1 MWSIGSIYGRLSVV
15 GSVFLL
21 QPSFNLNYVQELSR
35 DHGIWSS
42 NAKMNPFAN
51 HHKIEIHYC
60 TSDNYAGIVMNLVA
74 QLLYNCGR
82 AKTIQSCYNYN
93 IIPNRPTIQSLKK
106 YENMREKNQHVTFLG
121 SGNYHILAFQIMPSY

>member
-1 MWSIGSIYGRLSVV
+1 MWSIGSFYGRLSVV
-15 GSVFLL
+15 GSMFLL
-21 QPSFNLNYVQELSR
+21 QPSFNLNSVQELSR

-93 IIPNRPTIQSLKK
+93 IILNRPNIQSLKK
-106 YENMREKNQHVTFLG
+106 YENMKKNQHVTFLA